1 MDAIIIPS
9 RIIIGISDNGKARE
23 VVLQYKVRADG
34 AVDARFRTIGVDKG
48 IEKDALAKIIEQ
60 AVARAK
66 DGEGTNLTKIRLS
79 EAEVKE
85 KVKKRLQKKE
95 GGAK

>member
-9 RIIIGISDNGKARE
+9 RIIIGIGDNGKARE

-34 AVDARFRTIGVDKG
+34 AVDARFRTIGVDKA
-48 IEKDALAKIIEQ
+48 IDKADLEKIIAQ

-85 KVKKRLQKKE
+85 KIQKRLQKKE